1 MPKVAQDN
9 NFRSEIMFFFSEL
22 EIPST
27 GDPKEWVGIEAELPL
42 TSFKL
47 HCTSTNSL
55 HFSPDYVENYRGIL
69 NIALTANRQPSTHV
83 KEPEMLDV
91 SHRGVK
97 HGLWSHSY

>member
-1 MPKVAQDN
+1 M
-9 NFRSEIMFFFSEL
+9 R

-55 HFSPDYVENYRGIL
+55 HFSPDYVENYKGIL
-69 NIALTANRQPSTHV
+69 SIALTANTL
-83 KEPEMLDV
+83 EGE
-91 SHRGVK
+91 
-97 HGLWSHSY
+97 HSVNPCERARDGWCLT